1 MSFSTY
7 TTGIYSGAKKFV
19 TESEK
24 STQYALGAA
33 GGAMAFGAYGAG
45 KGVIS
50 SDSTVIGGGV
60 GGASFGAAV
69 GAGAAILTHK
79 SKGVREFLGSALNKA
94 GSVTA
99 KGNP

>member
-1 MSFSTY
+1 
-7 TTGIYSGAKKFV
+7 
-19 TESEK
+19 
-24 STQYALGAA
+24 
-33 GGAMAFGAYGAG
+33 MAFGAYGAG
-45 KGVIS
+45 KGAVS

-79 SKGVREFLGSALNKA
+79 NKGVREFLGSALNKA